1 MKNKSTVRFG
11 IFILILTLASISCG
25 VSNLPFLA
33 TETPTPTS
41 TFTPAPTFTPSP
53 QPTSTPTDLPTPTP
67 LPTGASSQEQDDGS
81 TLFIDYDNQYQFV
94 IPADWFV
101 IPLSTGDIADIL
113 ATLAE
118 ESPELSESAEL
129 FSQLDSDLIRVIA
142 LNDDPKYVSNEFAS
156 NLSVTA
162 LEDELM
168 SSMPIDFVT
177 GAVEEQLTQQGA
189 TLLSEHELS
198 VINSNGVEIGSFS
211 FEQAALTATGAS
223 IQIRSKTVIFQSNG
237 KLVMMQLVTPV
248 QFGDELLPKLDEIA
262 DSVKLLVP

>member
-1 MKNKSTVRFG
+1 MKNKGAVKFG
-11 IFILILTLASISCG
+11 IFILILALASISCG
-25 VSNLPFLA
+25 VSDLPFLA
-33 TETPTPTS
+33 TETPIPTS
-41 TFTPAPTFTPSP
+41 TFTPTPTSTPSP
-53 QPTSTPTDLPTPTP
+53 VPTSTPTDLPTPTP
-67 LPTGASSQEQDDGS
+67 FPTGALVEEQADDS
-81 TLFIDYDNQYQFV
+81 TLFIDYDNLYQFV

-142 LNDDPKYVSNEFAS
+142 LNNDPKYIANDFAS

-162 LEDELM
+162 LEDKLL

-177 GAVEEQLTQQGA
+177 GAVEEQLAQQGA
-189 TLLSEHELS
+189 TLLSEHELP
-198 VINSNGVEIGSFS
+198 VVNSNGVEIGAFS
-211 FEQAALTATGAS
+211 FEQSSLTATGAS
-223 IQIRSKTVIFQSNG
+223 IQIRSRTIIFQSNG
-237 KLVMMQLVTPV
+237 KLIMMQLVTPL